1 MLIDLGIR
9 GAAVGL
15 LLLIAAVL
23 LRDRPA
29 STLARLSAALAVG
42 GAAYAICGAPDFPVR
57 WQWSSAPLLALSWGN
72 PLVFWLWSRAA
83 FDDDFVLR
91 RWHGALWAA
100 IVGLELFVAFGA
112 APWPTLGMIIGRAL
126 SVTTLGLALL
136 AGAQALATW
145 RVDLV
150 SARRRLRLIVLIATL
165 AYIAAENLSSLSPA
179 LAHSGSSAGSLAGAL
194 GLYILATFAGWRIF
208 QATGG
213 DQ

>member
-1 MLIDLGIR
+1 
-9 GAAVGL
+9 
-15 LLLIAAVL
+15 
-23 LRDRPA
+23 
-29 STLARLSAALAVG
+29 
-42 GAAYAICGAPDFPVR
+42 
-57 WQWSSAPLLALSWGN
+57 
-72 PLVFWLWSRAA
+72 
-83 FDDDFVLR
+83 
-91 RWHGALWAA
+91 
-100 IVGLELFVAFGA
+100 
-112 APWPTLGMIIGRAL
+112 MIIGRAL

-213 DQ
+213 DQDSGLAAATLDALEASSRATPAGEAGRLGDRALFVAPVGAADDS